1 MIDYIKKPANENL
14 KESLVKISD
23 TYHKSPTLE
32 NKIVLCKSIC
42 DLMNQSG
49 YDKSQE
55 PIIFDILG
63 ILANDIQLIIRKTI
77 AEELKENENLP
88 HPIALK
94 LAYDVPEIANPILK
108 FSNVLTEDDLYQ
120 LIDSI
125 IETSSLCSI
134 ANRKKVSDRISTKL
148 IETHNED
155 VIVGLVTNQNAFI
168 SNENINKIVL
178 DFKNSSPILE
188 TLIKKRNLE
197 PSIAEKLLNFISG
210 EMKEVLKKKY
220 NILDNN
226 AENTNEVG
234 EIVDESREKITLDL
248 VDNLDDK
255 EKIINL
261 VDHLFESERLKFSIM
276 VKALCRADLFFFKYS
291 LCKITGQQLRFIDEA
306 IKSQDR
312 NILIKLLTDI
322 SWPKEY
328 INASCLLLRQMTL
341 NDGSKFDNRIRLL
354 KYLIDVNIRNGNYK
368 VVPGMEFLVKLM
380 AEYVKTNQNFLNS

>member
-14 KESLVKISD
+14 KEFLVKISD
-23 TYHKSPTLE
+23 IYHKSPTLE

-42 DLMNQSG
+42 DLMNHNVYEKAQA
-49 YDKSQE
+49 
-55 PIIFDILG
+55 PIIFDILE
-63 ILANDIQLIIRKTI
+63 ILANDIQLVVRKTI

-88 HPIALK
+88 HSIALK
-94 LAYDVPEIANPILK
+94 LAYDVPEIANPVLK

-125 IETSSLCSI
+125 IETSSLRSI

-155 VIVGLVTNQNAFI
+155 VIVDLVTNQNAFI
-168 SNENINKIVL
+168 SNDNINKIVL

-188 TLIKKRNLE
+188 TLIKKRSLE
-197 PSIAEKLLNFISG
+197 PSIAEKLLNFISN
-210 EMKEVLKKKY
+210 EMKEVLKKQY
-220 NILDNN
+220 NLLDNN
-226 AENTNEVG
+226 AQNTNAVG
-234 EIVDESREKITLDL
+234 EVVDESREKVTLDL

-276 VKALCRADLFFFKYS
+276 VKAMCRGDLFFFKYS
-291 LCKITGQQLRFIDEA
+291 LCKITGKQLKFIDEA
-306 IKSQDR
+306 LKSQDR
-312 NILIKLLTDI
+312 NVLVKLLTDI

-328 INASCLLLRQMTL
+328 VNASCLILRQMTL
-341 NDGSKFDNRIRLL
+341 NEGYKFENRVRLL
-354 KYLIDVNIRNGNYK
+354 KYLVDVNIRNGNYK

-380 AEYVKTNQNFLNS
+380 AEYIKNSQNIA